1 MECVTFWVDSLYVV
15 FWIQGQSRD
24 YKPFVSHRIG
34 EIPEHSNPDQWRYV
48 PTKLNPADHGTR
60 GLTVSELAE
69 CELWWKGPKFLLYL
83 ESEWPERKS
92 SKPSEALKEVKCE
105 RRAVEQ
111 PTTRLPDE
119 EIDQE
124 DSSNSTLVTTNE
136 NNWRL
141 HPSRFSKWHRVT
153 RCLELGL
160 SLVRVRSWVRRFI
173 KNCRV
178 LSDRRLKGE
187 LTASELQD
195 TELEIIREQFNEEI
209 TAIATGKELLKRSP
223 LLPLTPILQAG
234 ILRANTRLRQSD
246 DLAEET
252 KFPIIIPK
260 KHPVTRLIVK
270 YHHEIEGHEMGVNYT
285 LNHLREKYH
294 VIHSRQEVKACIRNC
309 YECKRRFRLH
319 PAKQQMAPLPQ
330 FRLQMTYKPFTNCAT
345 DFGGPYMTIQG
356 RGRTRTKRYLCL
368 FLCLQTHCC
377 HLEMA
382 TSLDTG
388 SFMNAFTRMAAR
400 RGWAKMM
407 LSDNGTYF
415 VAADRKFEN

>member
-1 MECVTFWVDSLYVV
+1 MY
-15 FWIQGQSRD
+15 
-24 YKPFVSHRIG
+24 P
-34 EIPEHSNPDQWRYV
+34 
-48 PTKLNPADHGTR
+48 
-60 GLTVSELAE
+60 
-69 CELWWKGPKFLLYL
+69 

-141 HPSRFSKWHRVT
+141 HPSRFSKWHRV

-195 TELEIIREQFNEEI
+195 TELEIIREAQREQFNEQI
-209 TAIATGKELLKRSP
+209 TALATGKDLLKRSP
-223 LLPLTPILQAG
+223 LPPPPPHLTPMLQAG
-234 ILRANTRLRQSD
+234 ILRANTRVRQSD

-252 KFPIIIPK
+252 KFPIILPK
-260 KHPVTRLIVK
+260 KHPVTRLTVK

-285 LNHLREKYH
+285 PNDLREKYH

-319 PAKQQMAPLPQ
+319 PAKQQMASLPK

-388 SFMNAFTRMAAR
+388 SFMNAFTRMTFR
-400 RGWAKMM
+400 RGWPKMM
-407 LSDNGTYF
+407 QISSLQTE
-415 VAADRKFEN
+415 KFGN